1 VLKLAAFAALG
12 IMAALAPSP
21 RAALAKTAECAGA
34 LPAAQ
39 VAAIRRIAERER
51 RKQHIAGLTVGVGR
65 NGRVLFACGYGLRDR
80 ERELAADAATIYPIG
95 SITKQFTATA
105 VMLLAADGKVNIDDR
120 LARYLPKAPH
130 AAELTVRQL
139 LNQTSGL
146 PEYVAKLPLQNLRS
160 PLFGLQPEQY
170 VATIAHAPLA
180 FKPGSKWQY
189 SNTNYLLLGM
199 LVTAVSGEPYERF
212 VRERILAP
220 QQLGSTQ
227 FLKTFVAPG
236 SDSAHGYEFEKG
248 SFVAVPDVPM
258 AWGNAAGALGSTVA
272 DVIRWD
278 GAFFGDRI
286 LDAAGVRAMTT
297 PPKLAAPPAKLAM
310 LRGYAFG
317 WAIGVDHDR
326 RVVWHNGGVMGARAM
341 NATLPHNGLEV
352 VVLTNAGT
360 AQPEKIALAVA
371 GVVGE

>member
-1 VLKLAAFAALG
+1 
-12 IMAALAPSP
+12 
-21 RAALAKTAECAGA
+21 
-34 LPAAQ
+34 
-39 VAAIRRIAERER
+39 
-51 RKQHIAGLTVGVGR
+51 
-65 NGRVLFACGYGLRDR
+65 VLFACGYGLRDR
-80 ERELAADAATIYPIG
+80 ERALPSDAATIYPIG

-130 AAELTVRQL
+130 AAELTVREL

-160 PLFGLQPEQY
+160 PQFALRPEQY
-170 VATIAHAPLA
+170 AATIAHAPLA

-220 QQLGSTQ
+220 QQLASTQ

-236 SDSAHGYEFEKG
+236 SDSAHGYEFAKG
-248 SFVAVPDVPM
+248 GFVAVPDVPM

-278 GAFFGDRI
+278 GAFFGNRV
-286 LDAAGVRAMTT
+286 LDAAGVREMTT
-297 PPKLAAPPAKLAM
+297 PPKLAKPPSKLPL

-317 WAIGVDHDR
+317 WVIGIDHDR

-352 VVLTNAGT
+352 IVLTNAGK
-360 AQPEKIALAVA
+360 AQPEKIALDVA

>member
-1 VLKLAAFAALG
+1 VLILAALAALG
-12 IMAALAPSP
+12 VGTAA
-21 RAALAKTAECAGA
+21 AKPTECAGA

-51 RKQHIAGLTVGVGR
+51 LKQHIAGLTVGVGR
-65 NGRVLFACGYGLRDR
+65 NGRVLFACGYGVRDR
-80 ERELAADAATIYPIG
+80 ERALPADAATIYPIG

-120 LARYLPKAPH
+120 LARYLPKTPH
-130 AAELTVRQL
+130 AAELTVREL

-160 PLFGLQPEQY
+160 PLFGVQPEQY
-170 VATIAHAPLA
+170 AATIAHAPLA
-180 FKPGSKWQY
+180 FKPGSKWRY

-199 LVTAVSGEPYERF
+199 LVTAVSGESYERF

-220 QQLGSTQ
+220 QQLGSRQ

-236 SDSAHGYEFEKG
+236 SDSAHGYEFAKG
-248 SFVAVPDVPM
+248 RFVAVPDVPM

-278 GAFFGDRI
+278 GAFFGDRV

-297 PPKLAAPPAKLAM
+297 PPKLAAPPSKLPM

-317 WAIGVDHDR
+317 WAIGVDHGR